1 MNRFL
6 EPGPGRG
13 RYKKD
18 TLTADDLCA
27 FMVEVK
33 AIEAHQAAKQ
43 QAAPEP
49 QAATPVPVVEGS
61 AEQRQARRWQMCIDK
76 GLTMPTDTYAQLP
89 RGIKEIAK
97 AENITRQA
105 LAQDLNAH
113 RERLFGK

>member
-1 MNRFL
+1 
-6 EPGPGRG
+6 
-13 RYKKD
+13 
-18 TLTADDLCA
+18 
-27 FMVEVK
+27 MVEVK

-76 GLTMPTDTYAQLP
+76 ELTMPTDTYAQLP